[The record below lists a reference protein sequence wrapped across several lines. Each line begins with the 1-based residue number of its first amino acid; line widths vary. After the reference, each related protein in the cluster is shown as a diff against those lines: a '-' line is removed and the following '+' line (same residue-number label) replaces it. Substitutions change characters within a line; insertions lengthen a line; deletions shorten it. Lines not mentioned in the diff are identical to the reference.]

1 MIQSLI
7 MKLQYRGSRHSAE
20 DGPHVLGGL
29 KRNHKGLLALL
40 LFLEKFRYHLLK
52 GMFVAS
58 SGYCR
63 QETTSMD

>member
-1 MIQSLI
+1 MIQSVI

-40 LFLEKFRYHLLK
+40 LFLE
-52 GMFVAS
+52 S
-58 SGYCR
+58 SDIFC
-63 QETTSMD
+63 S